1 MGRFS
6 GMEISSSPG
15 LKKFSY
21 LKTMAHLEIVFLYE
35 LTQQKICEFVA
46 ALVKRNLISVY

>member
-21 LKTMAHLEIVFLYE
+21 LKTMAHSEIFLYE
-35 LTQQKICEFVA
+35 LTQQKICEIVA
-46 ALVKRNLISVY
+46 ALVKRNLISLY